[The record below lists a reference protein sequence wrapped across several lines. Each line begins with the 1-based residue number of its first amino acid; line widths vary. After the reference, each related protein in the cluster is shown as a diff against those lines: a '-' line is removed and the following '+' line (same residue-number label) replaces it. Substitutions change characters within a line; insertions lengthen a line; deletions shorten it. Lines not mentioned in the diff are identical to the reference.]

1 MATKSILKDID
12 IREKHMGR
20 KLVNALE
27 NAKGKQGKEVSFSK
41 ACSTI
46 KKGKIKE
53 LFGIKNE

>member
-27 NAKGKQGKEVSFSK
+27 NAKGKHSKVVEFSR

-46 KKGKIKE
+46 KKGQIKE
-53 LFGIKNE
+53 LFRVTK